1 MSFPKSFFLIVVAIT
16 AVVIPASGANG
27 KQVPKQNKDM
37 SPLKRKNDQQ
47 FSSNQMMYWL
57 THSCHHLVT
66 LIHTK
71 SKVIR
76 KLEQSI
82 EKVKS
87 ERDLTQEMRAFQIHT
102 FEIFKKELN
111 ESENSIFT
119 SIASLKRALTGNYKD
134 VNNMKESSLERLEA
148 LKIAT
153 LKEEQEYN
161 DLLAVEKL
169 QLQYQEHLK
178 MANSSHNKL
187 EAMLDEV
194 LEEVAVAADK
204 LESGILEHAFDQ
216 SKKIEGSNIEAVIRL
231 QEMSRFSRSNRSET
245 EEQREMSILVDTNNN
260 QYILTKPKDTTMPLE
275 DHHLLWDIILVVVLA
290 VAIGWL
296 CVAIGLPAMF
306 GYIIAGVL
314 VGSDGFNLVKA
325 VVQIETIGEFGAF
338 LILFSVGLEFSP
350 EKIRK
355 VWRVSVIGSLSL
367 SVIMIL
373 FCVLCGS
380 FLYITPRHSAFVAA
394 CLSLSSTPLVV
405 KFLSSS
411 GIKREMAK
419 DVEEAGST
427 MVGILVMQDVQLGL
441 LIAILPSLADAEIDP
456 TSHLKSVSSL
466 MALFNLLKTLVQLAA
481 ALAAAVLVSFLL
493 CKLVL
498 PKMIS
503 HLKATGSKEIQVL
516 AAVALALVML
526 TVTDALGISM
536 ELGCFLAGVMLSI
549 VGQEEIITLVGPIRD
564 FLGCIFFTS
573 IGLHIFPTFVAYEL
587 TILLRLTISVVLIKF
602 MTVLFV
608 IGRLLPQGNHNIR
621 WVVSAGLAQ
630 VSEFSFVLGSR
641 GRRLGLLSREVYLLI
656 LSITTLS
663 LCLAPILWK
672 VTLWQRHRISN
683 RAAPLSPSSQRENRA
698 FNAMPLPSERTH
710 PETVL
715 KVE

>member
-87 ERDLTQEMRAFQIHT
+87 ERDLTPEMRAFQIHT

-204 LESGILEHAFDQ
+204 LESGILEHVFDQ

-231 QEMSRFSRSNRSET
+231 QELSRFSRSNRSET
-245 EEQREMSILVDTNNN
+245 EEEREMSILVDTNNN

-290 VAIGWL
+290 VVIGWL

-481 ALAAAVLVSFLL
+481 
-493 CKLVL
+493 VL
-498 PKMIS
+498 PKMIF

-641 GRRLGLLSREVYLLI
+641 GRRLGLLSRE
-656 LSITTLS
+656 LSEREPSIQ
-663 LCLAPILWK
+663 CD
-672 VTLWQRHRISN
+672 V
-683 RAAPLSPSSQRENRA
+683 APLGKNTS
-698 FNAMPLPSERTH
+698 
-710 PETVL
+710 
-715 KVE
+715 